1 MPPKKAANRRKGAV
15 EASPSGSRRSA
26 RLSPGL
32 GSSILPNIPT
42 KQSFAYG
49 SSATPI
55 LPHMLAA
62 KPRMNLEEV
71 ADSIED
77 AVQIARER
85 ERSESVNSPSLS
97 ARSRTRTPIE
107 TASPHRARRQPTPDE
122 VQLLNSLHEASSAT
136 PSTPVRH
143 SISSGS
149 SPRDSF
155 AQQLYPSAM
164 DQEPSLIQEE
174 AALEPQLNNFDNMS
188 VVSYNVERDIHDDDL
203 KRTRSN
209 ISAPP
214 RRFSGLAFGHSTI
227 QEEDEPSYTSQPSY
241 TSRPPSRL
249 QSDQS
254 FNEGV
259 PVRTTIPERSYE
271 EPLPEK
277 KSQSPPRTRKHRK
290 SPKAESRQERQ
301 DQQKH
306 KESNITWLLQLLV
319 VTVLALVLYSLTK
332 NMGPSYSDG
341 TTPIRFNNSGLDAL
355 SNQVVNLG
363 AQVSTLSKDVKSV
376 RAEVSRIPA
385 PTTIFQYP
393 NKRQEIIKTNFLS
406 MGHGVII
413 DPYMTSPSAGRQLTW
428 LQEFYLWLAGDKH
441 LRPQPPLAALT
452 PWEDFGECWCSA
464 PRGGMSQIGILLGR
478 RIIPED
484 VIVEHLPEAAT
495 IRPEVAPQ
503 EMELWARYRYISKNA
518 RPYKSTW
525 STWLWGY
532 PENIAGQD
540 ALAPDRKVVRGPV
553 MEALR
558 LTWRGEPDSAFSD
571 DGLLGPDF
579 YRIGKWTYDVHEKT
593 HVQRFPVNA
602 FLDTDE
608 LRVDKVIFR
617 VKSNWG
623 GNETCIYRLKLHGK
637 L

>member
-1 MPPKKAANRRKGAV
+1 MPPKRAANRRKGAV
-15 EASPSGSRRSA
+15 DASSPPRRSA
-26 RLSPGL
+26 RMSPGL

-62 KPRMNLEEV
+62 KPSMNLEEM

-77 AVQIARER
+77 AVQVSRER
-85 ERSESVNSPSLS
+85 ERSESINSPSLG
-97 ARSRTRTPIE
+97 ARSRGMTPID
-107 TASPHRARRQPTPDE
+107 TGSPRRARRQPTPDE

-136 PSTPVRH
+136 PSTPMRH
-143 SISSGS
+143 SFSSGS

-155 AQQLYPSAM
+155 AQQLYPSIM
-164 DQEPSLIQEE
+164 EREPSPIQAESSLDRL
-174 AALEPQLNNFDNMS
+174 ASDNIS
-188 VVSYNVERDIHDDDL
+188 IVSYNIERDVHDDDL

-209 ISAPP
+209 ITAPP
-214 RRFSGLAFGHSTI
+214 RRLVGLAFDQSTI
-227 QEEDEPSYTSQPSY
+227 QEEEEPSYV
-241 TSRPPSRL
+241 SRPPSLAPSRPR
-249 QSDQS
+249 SDQS

-259 PVRTTIPERSYE
+259 PVRTTIPDRTYE
-271 EPLPEK
+271 ESIPEK
-277 KSQSPPRTRKHRK
+277 KSQSPPKARKHRK
-290 SPKAESRQERQ
+290 SPKAESRQESQ
-301 DQQKH
+301 DQPQPQA
-306 KESNITWLLQLLV
+306 KESTLSRLVQLCV
-319 VTVLALVLYSLTK
+319 AAIAAVALYSLVTQ

-363 AQVSTLSKDVKSV
+363 SQVSTLSKDVKSA
-376 RAEVSRIPA
+376 RAEVSRVPA

-393 NKRQEIIKTNFLS
+393 NKRQETLKTNFLS
-406 MGHGVII
+406 IGHGIII

-464 PRGGMSQIGILLGR
+464 PRAGMSQIGILLGR

-484 VIVEHLPEAAT
+484 IIVEHLPKAAT

-503 EMELWARYRYISKNA
+503 EMELWARYRYVGKNA
-518 RPYKSTW
+518 KPNRSGW
-525 STWLWGY
+525 SSMFRSY
-532 PENIAGQD
+532 PESIAGQD
-540 ALAPDRKVVRGPV
+540 ALAPDRKIVRGPV

-579 YRIGKWTYDVHEKT
+579 YRIGKWTYDIHDKT
-593 HVQRFPVNA
+593 HVQRFPVTA

-608 LRVDKVIFR
+608 LRVDKVVFR

>member
-1 MPPKKAANRRKGAV
+1 MPKRATNRRGGAV
-15 EASPSGSRRSA
+15 EVSPPRRSA
-26 RLSPGL
+26 RVSPSL

-42 KQSFAYG
+42 KTSFAYG
-49 SSATPI
+49 SSTTPI

-62 KPRMNLEEV
+62 KPSMNLEET

-77 AVQIARER
+77 AVQIARQR
-85 ERSESVNSPSLS
+85 ELSESTDNPHLS
-97 ARSRTRTPIE
+97 ASSRRRTPVE
-107 TASPHRARRQPTPDE
+107 TGSPRRARRQPTPDE
-122 VQLLNSLHEASSAT
+122 VQLLTSLNEASSAT

-143 SISSGS
+143 SFSSGT

-164 DQEPSLIQEE
+164 EREALPIQAEIP
-174 AALEPQLNNFDNMS
+174 LDHNLNGLGLDNMS

-209 ISAPP
+209 ITAPP

-227 QEEDEPSYTSQPSY
+227 IEEDEPSYA
-241 TSRPPSRL
+241 SRP
-249 QSDQS
+249 QSDKS
-254 FNEGV
+254 TSDGV
-259 PVRTTIPERSYE
+259 PTRTTIPDRSYE
-271 EPLPEK
+271 EPPPEK
-277 KSQSPPRTRKHRK
+277 KPESPPSPPKARRARK
-290 SPKAESRQERQ
+290 SPPKAESAQQERGQ
-301 DQQKH
+301 REQPKPKDGH
-306 KESNITWLLQLLV
+306 PFWLLQVLV
-319 VTVLALVLYSLTK
+319 AALAVLAFYSFMPKGATYPE
-332 NMGPSYSDG
+332 GS
-341 TTPIRFNNSGLDAL
+341 TPIQYNNSELDGL

-393 NKRQEIIKTNFLS
+393 NKNRQETLKTNFLS

-428 LQEFYLWLAGDKH
+428 FQESYFWLAGNKH

-464 PRGGMSQIGILLGR
+464 PRQGMSQIGIILGR
-478 RIIPED
+478 RIVPED
-484 VIVEHLPEAAT
+484 VIVEHLPKTAT

-503 EMELWARYRYISKNA
+503 EMELWARYRYIGKNA
-518 RPYKSTW
+518 RPYKSSW
-525 STWLWGY
+525 SSWIRGY

-540 ALAPDRKVVRGPV
+540 ALASDRKVVRGPV

-558 LTWRGEPDSAFSD
+558 LTWRGEPDEAFSD
-571 DGLLGPDF
+571 DKLLGEDF
-579 YRIGKWTYDVHEKT
+579 YRIGKWTYDIHEKT
-593 HVQRFPVNA
+593 HIQRFPVTA
-602 FLDTDE
+602 LLDSDE
-608 LRVDKVIFR
+608 LRVDKVVFR

-623 GNETCIYRLKLHGK
+623 ANETCIYRLKLHGK